1 MLQNREQ
8 LAREAV
14 RKMIKNAGKLFI
26 RESSR
31 LFYSSRMKKR
41 ADIQTLVA
49 LAREGDKEATEILRE
64 TAVAVAGCE
73 DAIIPRC
80 FHEFV
85 WEWFMYGPPKTP
97 SGLGPKD
104 TGLKHQ
110 TIATIVKIVIE
121 DYGLPEYRNSEE
133 LSNPEAPMTACQ
145 IVAEETGM
153 SESWVIKIWQDRK
166 EMFTRVGGTHSPV
179 E

>member
-1 MLQNREQ
+1 MIRLLRYKDLRARGFVKNRVQ
-8 LAREAV
+8 LGRLINHYGFPPGRMISPNARAW
-14 RKMIKNAGKLFI
+14 N
-26 RESSR
+26 
-31 LFYSSRMKKR
+31 
-41 ADIQTLVA
+41 
-49 LAREGDKEATEILRE
+49 
-64 TAVAVAGCE
+64 E
-73 DAIIPRC
+73 D
-80 FHEFV
+80 E
-85 WEWFMYGPPKTP
+85 
-97 SGLGPKD
+97 
-104 TGLKHQ
+104 
-110 TIATIVKIVIE
+110 IE